1 MKKSLLFGFLILG
14 MNLHA
19 QVDCDKLKTEN
30 ESLKIENT
38 HLKKVLNIN
47 KPILEAEKDD
57 LIFKVIEVKGNAKE
71 KTLQIT
77 ALISTKNETLNINLN
92 DLSIIDLE
100 GNEYEFNYLKSSN
113 VYNDLSKDVPV
124 KFKFVFKNV
133 AEDAQFLKLFKFRVT
148 SRTVKYSTDSKRTQF
163 EFRDLKVVW
172 N

>member
-19 QVDCDKLKTEN
+19 QVDCDNFKNEN
-30 ESLKIENT
+30 ESLKIENI

-47 KPILEAEKDD
+47 KPILEVEKDN
-57 LIFKVIEVKGNAKE
+57 LIFKVTEVKGNANE

-77 ALISTKNETLNINLN
+77 GLISTKNETLNIYFNEF
-92 DLSIIDLE
+92 SIVDLE
-100 GNEYEFNYLKSSN
+100 GNEYEFNYIKSSN

-133 AEDAQFLKLFKFRVT
+133 AEDTQFLKLFKFRIT
-148 SRTVKYSTDSKRTQF
+148 SRSVKFSPDSKRTHF
-163 EFRDLKVVW
+163 EFRDLKTVW
-172 N
+172 E